1 MTSRENT
8 LLLTDIS
15 FFFLAGSCQLVS
27 QTPHRAQIYL
37 QCFIYTNFYFV
48 SSQNIEYQA
57 EVKKIEV
64 EHQAALEALRRLFQ
78 SYSITIFHSLS
89 FMYLLTSPVDWL
101 LEQWPVYRRWIV
113 QNLTDQTQIVS
124 WQSRQEPKIFRFVTR
139 GNWSRTLKQNL
150 RREGERFVGMKVAH
164 IIHDHCPQT
173 SEVHSVM
180 LPRRAQG
187 EHEYCVSGNLKQYQ
201 CLRVSSFQIWF

>member
-1 MTSRENT
+1 MKT
-8 LLLTDIS
+8 LYSLRIS
-15 FFFLAGSCQLVS
+15 LFFFLAGSWQLVS
-27 QTPHRAQIYL
+27 QTSHRAQIYL

-48 SSQNIEYQA
+48 PSQNIEYQA

-78 SYSITIFHSLS
+78 SYPITVFHSLS
-89 FMYLLTSPVDWL
+89 FMYLLTCPWDWL

-124 WQSRQEPKIFRFVTR
+124 WQSRQELKIFRFVTR

-150 RREGERFVGMKVAH
+150 RREGERFIGMKVAH
-164 IIHDHCPQT
+164 IVHDHCPQT
-173 SEVHSVM
+173 SQVHSVM

-187 EHEYCVSGNLKQYQ
+187 EQEYCVGGNLKQYQ
-201 CLRVSSFQIWF
+201 WLRVSSCQIWF